1 MIDAFTY
8 LQESRSFYCLQMMD
22 SPRKEGTTMKNASV
36 YAITRVASL
45 VLAAV
50 VVGCAAN
57 DGAGGITSSLKD
69 PTFRTLSANALGPA
83 AVDLGGAGDFVILS
97 KSGISTVP
105 QSAITG
111 NIGVSPIAR
120 GGMTGFSE
128 TMDGTNTF
136 SQATQVTGKM
146 FAADYSGT
154 TPSVLGLAVLDM
166 QAAYT
171 DAAGRAP
178 DFIELATGNIG
189 GMTLEPGTYKWST
202 GVTILS
208 DVTLHGGPNDV
219 FIFQIAGGITQAN
232 ATRVT
237 LTGGA
242 RPQNIFWQVADVVAI
257 GTTAHMEGNIL
268 AQTAITIATGASVNG
283 RLLAQTAVTLQ
294 MNAITKP

>member
-1 MIDAFTY
+1 
-8 LQESRSFYCLQMMD
+8 
-22 SPRKEGTTMKNASV
+22 MKNSAVHVMNRSV
-36 YAITRVASL
+36 ML
-45 VLAAV
+45 MLAAV
-50 VVGCAAN
+50 VAGCSATDKAPT
-57 DGAGGITSSLKD
+57 GISSSLD
-69 PTFRTLSANALGPA
+69 DAASLTLSSNPRSPA
-83 AVDLGGAGDFVILS
+83 PINLGGAGDFVILS

-136 SQATQVTGKM
+136 SQATQVAGKM

-166 QAAYT
+166 QYAYT

-208 DVTLHGGPNDV
+208 DVTLNGGPDDV
-219 FIFQIAGGITQAN
+219 FIFQVAGTLTQAS

-242 RPQNIFWQVADVVAI
+242 RPQNIFWQVADVVAL
-257 GTTAHMEGNIL
+257 GTTAHFEGIIL
-268 AQTAITIATGASVNG
+268 AQTAITVATGASVNG

-294 MNAITKP
+294 MNAITQP

>member
-1 MIDAFTY
+1 
-8 LQESRSFYCLQMMD
+8 
-22 SPRKEGTTMKNASV
+22 MKNSSA
-36 YAITRVASL
+36 L
-45 VLAAV
+45 VVNRYTLLLLAAV
-50 VVGCAAN
+50 AAGCSATDRTPTGMNA
-57 DGAGGITSSLKD
+57 SLH
-69 PTFRTLSANALGPA
+69 PAFLTLSANPLSPA
-83 AVDLGGAGDFVILS
+83 PVNLRGAGDFVILA

-128 TMDGTNTF
+128 TMDGTNAF
-136 SQATQVTGKM
+136 SQATQVVGKM
-146 FAADYSGT
+146 FAADYAGT

-178 DFIELATGNIG
+178 DYTELGGGNIG
-189 GMTLEPGTYKWST
+189 GMTLSPGTYKWGT
-202 GVTILS
+202 GVLILS
-208 DVTLHGGPNDV
+208 DVTLNGGPNDV
-219 FIFQIAGGITQAN
+219 FIFQIAGTLTQAS

-242 RPQNIFWQVADVVAI
+242 RPQNIFWQVADVVAL
-257 GTTAHMEGNIL
+257 GTTAHMEGIIL
-268 AQTAITIATGASVNG
+268 AQTGITLATGASVNG

-294 MNAITKP
+294 MNAVTQP

>member
-1 MIDAFTY
+1 
-8 LQESRSFYCLQMMD
+8 
-22 SPRKEGTTMKNASV
+22 MKNSSV
-36 YAITRVASL
+36 HAMNRSVVL
-45 VLAAV
+45 MLAAIV
-50 VVGCAAN
+50 AGCSATDNGAN
-57 DGAGGITSSLKD
+57 VRSSSLED
-69 PTFRTLSANALGPA
+69 PAFSTFGGKALGPH
-83 AVDLGGAGDFVILS
+83 AVNLGGAGDFVILS
-97 KSGISTVP
+97 KTGISTVP

-171 DAAGRAP
+171 DAAGRPA
-178 DFIELATGNIG
+178 DFNELASGNIG
-189 GMTLEPGTYKWST
+189 GLTIEPGTYKWGT
-202 GVTILS
+202 GVSILS
-208 DVTLHGGPNDV
+208 DVTIHGGPNDV

-257 GTTAHMEGNIL
+257 GTTAHMEGIIL
-268 AQTAITIATGASVNG
+268 AQTAITVATGASVNG

-294 MNAITKP
+294 MNAITQP

>member
-1 MIDAFTY
+1 MNN
-8 LQESRSFYCLQMMD
+8 S
-22 SPRKEGTTMKNASV
+22 SV
-36 YAITRVASL
+36 HVMTRYTL
-45 VLAAV
+45 LLLAAV
-50 VVGCAAN
+50 AAGCSAT
-57 DGAGGITSSLKD
+57 DKTPTGINASLH
-69 PTFRTLSANALGPA
+69 PAFLTLSANPRSPA
-83 AVDLGGAGDFVILS
+83 PVNLGGAGNFVILA

-128 TMDGTNTF
+128 TMDGTNAF
-136 SQATQVTGKM
+136 SQSTQVVGKM
-146 FAADYSGT
+146 FAADYAGT

-178 DFIELATGNIG
+178 DFIELASGNIG
-189 GMTLEPGTYKWST
+189 GLTLSPGTYKWA
-202 GVTILS
+202 GVVSILS
-208 DVTLHGGPNDV
+208 DVTLNGGPNDV
-219 FIFQIAGGITQAN
+219 FIFQIAGGINQAS

-257 GTTAHMEGNIL
+257 NTTAHFEGIVL
-268 AQTAITIATGASVNG
+268 AQTGITLATGASVNG

-294 MNAITKP
+294 MNAVTQP

>member
-1 MIDAFTY
+1 
-8 LQESRSFYCLQMMD
+8 
-22 SPRKEGTTMKNASV
+22 MKNSSA
-36 YAITRVASL
+36 YAITRVASV

-50 VVGCAAN
+50 VVGCAAP
-57 DGAGGITSSLKD
+57 DRGVGGITSPLED
-69 PTFRTLSANALGPA
+69 PALRTLSVNSRGPA
-83 AVDLGGAGDFVILS
+83 AVELGGAGDFAILS

-146 FAADYSGT
+146 FAADYLGT

-189 GMTLEPGTYKWST
+189 GLTLEPGTYKWST

-208 DVTLHGGPNDV
+208 DVTLNGGPNDV
-219 FIFQIAGGITQAN
+219 FIFQIAGGIMQAS

-242 RPQNIFWQVADVVAI
+242 QPRNIFWQVADVVAI
-257 GTTAHMEGNIL
+257 GTTAHMEGIIL

-294 MNAITKP
+294 MNAITQP

>member
-1 MIDAFTY
+1 MNQSSA
-8 LQESRSFYCLQMMD
+8 
-22 SPRKEGTTMKNASV
+22 
-36 YAITRVASL
+36 YAKTRCAAL
-45 VLAAV
+45 LLAV
-50 VVGCAAN
+50 VVAGCTTTDKTPTAISSSLANSSFRAASSN
-57 DGAGGITSSLKD
+57 PRSPTPVNLRGAGQ
-69 PTFRTLSANALGPA
+69 
-83 AVDLGGAGDFVILS
+83 FVILS

-111 NIGVSPIAR
+111 NIGVSPIDR

-189 GMTLEPGTYKWST
+189 GMTLKPGTYKWGS

-208 DVTLHGGPNDV
+208 DVTLNGGPNDV
-219 FIFQIAGGITQAN
+219 FIFQIAGTLTQAS

-242 RPQNIFWQVADVVAI
+242 RPQNIFWQVADVVALN
-257 GTTAHMEGNIL
+257 TTAHFEGIVL
-268 AQTAITIATGASVNG
+268 AQTGITVATGASVNG
-283 RLLAQTAVTLQ
+283 RLFAQTAVTLQ
-294 MNAITKP
+294 MNAITQP

>member
-1 MIDAFTY
+1 
-8 LQESRSFYCLQMMD
+8 
-22 SPRKEGTTMKNASV
+22 MK
-36 YAITRVASL
+36 VASCLSRHSTSFTGSSVLEEGAIMKASNVYVKPWCAALLLATL
-45 VLAAV
+45 VG
-50 VVGCAAN
+50 GCARDQTGVSGVRAVSH
-57 DGAGGITSSLKD
+57 DLSLD
-69 PTFRTLSANALGPA
+69 NNSAKALGPE
-83 AVDLGGAGDFVILS
+83 AVNLGGAGAFVILS

-178 DFIELATGNIG
+178 DFIELASGNIG

-202 GVTILS
+202 GVSILS

-257 GTTAHMEGNIL
+257 GTTGHMEGIIL
-268 AQTAITIATGASVNG
+268 AQTAITVATGASVNG

-294 MNAITKP
+294 MNAITQP